1 MWGLLL
7 IESTYFIA
15 CLAVN
20 TDAVRGRTNALRG
33 GSRPAARPRSLE
45 GTLRCNYIVLPSK
58 VVWFFYRKQNGN

>member
-1 MWGLLL
+1 MWGLLP

-33 GSRPAARPRSLE
+33 GSPPAARPRSIE
-45 GTLRCNYIVLPSK
+45 GTLAATIIT
-58 VVWFFYRKQNGN
+58 VVGENID